1 MEPVKF
7 LVNIDVRFVEEVFK
21 RSRIGERDSQ
31 HLKRVVNRHFE
42 FHFVV
47 NNGYQAVGDN
57 RCVDLDADCIFE
69 VSPELFDF
77 QMLLHPFETVRRT
90 NGFYKEGRHLIQ

>member
-21 RSRIGERDSQ
+21 RSSIGERDSQ

-42 FHFVV
+42 FLFVV

-57 RCVDLDADCIFE
+57 RGVFLQEKFFMYL
-69 VSPELFDF
+69 SP
-77 QMLLHPFETVRRT
+77 
-90 NGFYKEGRHLIQ
+90 